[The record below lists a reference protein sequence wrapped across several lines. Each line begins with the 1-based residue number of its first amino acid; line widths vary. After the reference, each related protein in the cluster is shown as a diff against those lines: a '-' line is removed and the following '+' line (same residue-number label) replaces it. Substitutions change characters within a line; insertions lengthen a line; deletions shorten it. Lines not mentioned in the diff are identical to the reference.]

1 MSEKQNFSMSME
13 KYFTSE
19 CSEQLKC
26 FLLAKG
32 TWYTLYTTIIH
43 VIFACEGEDNMFFSR
58 VKILFSRLI
67 LCKLSLSTKRLQK

>member
-1 MSEKQNFSMSME
+1 MSME

-32 TWYTLYTTIIH
+32 TWYTLYIYNNNTH